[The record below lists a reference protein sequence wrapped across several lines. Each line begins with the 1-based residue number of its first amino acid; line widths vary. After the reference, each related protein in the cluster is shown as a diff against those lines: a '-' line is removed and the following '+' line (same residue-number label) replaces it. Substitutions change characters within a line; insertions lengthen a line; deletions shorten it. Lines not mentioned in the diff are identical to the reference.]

1 MAVSKGSET
10 DNLCQSENDFFVTTV
25 SLLTRFLQRG
35 KRFLATLFLSS
46 RNFEVSLMKVR
57 SAFYSLAFLF
67 VSLSPCFGHHTAVVV
82 NKENGVENVTSAH
95 LAKIVRGEIKK
106 WPDGK
111 NIVLVLHK
119 DSAGEA
125 ETLERLNKMS
135 AAEWKTF
142 VTAHRDSILFVDT
155 DADVLKAVQSEPGAI
170 GLIEAHSIDNS
181 INVVHV
187 DGKLPLEFGYLPH

>member
-1 MAVSKGSET
+1 
-10 DNLCQSENDFFVTTV
+10 
-25 SLLTRFLQRG
+25 
-35 KRFLATLFLSS
+35 
-46 RNFEVSLMKVR
+46 MKVR
-57 SAFYSLAFLF
+57 SAFYALAFLCA
-67 VSLSPCFGHHTAVVV
+67 SLTPCFAHHTAVVV
-82 NKENGVENVTSAH
+82 NKDNAVENVTSAH
-95 LAKIVRGEIKK
+95 LAKIIRGEIKK

-111 NIVLVLHK
+111 NIVIVLHK

-135 AAEWKTF
+135 AAEWKAF

-155 DADVLKAVQSEPGAI
+155 DADVLKAVQSELGAI

-187 DGKLPLEFGYLPH
+187 DGKLPMEFGYLPH